1 MNLSELGEFGLIDRI
16 RTLTGEPPE
25 GEVWIGDDTAILR
38 APGGTILFT
47 ADLLVEGIHF
57 DLGWTTPE
65 DLGWKSIAVN
75 ASDVAAMGGTPRRAL
90 VSLAVRPG
98 LEVDFIEGLYRG
110 MRECCDRFGLAVA
123 GGDTSRAAQLVIS
136 VAMLGNPAGRRVIER
151 RGAEPG
157 DVVCVTGALG
167 NAAAGLALLRA
178 GLPGR
183 SDLQAAHLR
192 PTPRVREAEVLRRHL
207 PSAMVDIS
215 DGFAAD
221 LAHLCTASKVGATVE
236 AARLPVP
243 DLAGSGLALD
253 ALALAL
259 DGGEDYEL
267 CFTIPAPRAA
277 RAAREVES
285 ETGTAV
291 HAVGE
296 ITEQAGG
303 IQLAIDGGTR
313 PLVATGW
320 DHFRP

>member
-123 GGDTSRAAQLVIS
+123 GGDTSRAAQLVVS

-167 NAAAGLALLRA
+167 TAAAGLALLRA

-183 SDLQAAHLR
+183 RDLQAAHLR

-207 PSAMVDIS
+207 PSAMVDVS

-221 LAHLCTASKVGATVE
+221 LAHLCTASKVGAIVE

-243 DLAGSGLALD
+243 DLTDSGLALD
-253 ALALAL
+253 PLALAL
-259 DGGEDYEL
+259 NGGEDYEL

-303 IQLAIDGGTR
+303 IQLTIDGGTQ